1 MGKTNISVT
10 DANQERVY
18 SIDTAAELL
27 AVSPWTIR
35 KWVADRKI
43 TSAKL
48 GARRVIPASEIK
60 RIITESLVERTA

>member
-1 MGKTNISVT
+1 MKEIDVLIGDV
-10 DANQERVY
+10 NQERAY

-35 KWVADRKI
+35 KWITQRKI

-48 GARRVIPASEIK
+48 GSRRVIPASEIK
-60 RIITESLVERTA
+60 RIITEALIERTA